1 MTYQSDYGTKLFFLQ
16 PDFMEY
22 THAKHCTHRCVI
34 LILNSILNK
43 IKVKKPCVKRTSGL
57 VIYLGPCH
65 LQRTFHAMFVGME
78 FPLLDYDIM
87 AYVPYV
93 VPAHP

>member
-1 MTYQSDYGTKLFFLQ
+1 MLSTVLIG
-16 PDFMEY
+16 
-22 THAKHCTHRCVI
+22 VI
-34 LILNSILNK
+34 LLLNSILNK
-43 IKVKKPCVKRTSGL
+43 IKVKKPRVKRTSGL

-65 LQRTFHAMFVGME
+65 LQRTFHAMFVAME

>member
-1 MTYQSDYGTKLFFLQ
+1 MSLFDDSDQLLARPKYET
-16 PDFMEY
+16 
-22 THAKHCTHRCVI
+22 
-34 LILNSILNK
+34 ILNSILNK